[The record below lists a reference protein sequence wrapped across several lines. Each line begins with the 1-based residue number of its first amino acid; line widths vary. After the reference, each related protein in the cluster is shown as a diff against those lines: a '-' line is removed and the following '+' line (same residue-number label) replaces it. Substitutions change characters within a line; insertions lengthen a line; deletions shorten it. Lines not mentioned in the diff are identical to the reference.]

1 MTKLRLALI
10 WVFLATA
17 VALGI
22 VAWTAD
28 PPTAPA
34 APAQPAAKPAQPKA
48 LFAIAAMGKEVT
60 APIYFLAARASHYHL
75 YDENGNLVE
84 VMPNPYLG
92 KDMEIGPVA
101 AQMLADRG
109 VNVLV
114 AGMAGPKMKD
124 VLVARKVRFVSRKG
138 TVQGV
143 VDELRK

>member
-1 MTKLRLALI
+1 MIKFRLALI
-10 WVFLATA
+10 WLFLAIA
-17 VALGI
+17 VALGT
-22 VAWTAD
+22 VAWAAE
-28 PPTAPA
+28 PPA
-34 APAQPAAKPAQPKA
+34 APGAAAQPAAKPVQPRT

-92 KDMEIGPVA
+92 KDMEIGPAA
-101 AQMLADRG
+101 AQMLANRG
-109 VNVLV
+109 VDVLV
-114 AGMAGPKMKD
+114 AGMAGPKMKE